1 MDLTNTTILK
11 LPLPSTIPTARLVP
25 QEWQDSLEQK
35 MYAARVWMREHGLR
49 DEGSPRLPVCP
60 VEELEEP
67 VKLKVRRVA

>member
-1 MDLTNTTILK
+1 
-11 LPLPSTIPTARLVP
+11 
-25 QEWQDSLEQK
+25 